1 MHDIIIIGGGLSG
14 LINSILLSRAGLDVL
29 LLEKNTFPFHRVCG
43 EYVSNEVI
51 PFLEA
56 HDLFPAHFLPPSI
69 HQLQISSTKGRSF
82 TAPLDLGGFGISRF
96 AFDQWLAQKSQ
107 ESGTQILEGTRV
119 LDATFM
125 GEHFLVKTDQNK
137 QYESRLVISAHGKR
151 AKLDQT
157 LSRPFIKEHSP
168 YVGVKYHVKT
178 DFPDNLIA
186 LHNFEGG
193 YCGVSKIEDDKFNL
207 CYMVHRDQVRKH
219 GSIKGVE
226 NEVLFRNPKLRH
238 LFQNSDFLFSTPEV
252 INEITFV
259 KKEPVYEHLLMSGD
273 AAGMITP
280 LCGNGMAMAIH
291 AASLLSEIILTN
303 KTGNHF
309 DLPAIEASYLHTW
322 NQQFATRLWAGRKIQ
337 GLFGKGQA
345 SELAVFTGKYMKP
358 MARALIRQTHG
369 EPFT

>member
-56 HDLFPAHFLPPSI
+56 HDLFPAHCQPPSI
-69 HQLQISSTKGRSF
+69 HRLQISSTKGRSF
-82 TAPLDLGGFGISRF
+82 TAPLDLGGFGISRYT
-96 AFDQWLAQKSQ
+96 FDQWLAQKSQ
-107 ESGTQILEGTRV
+107 ESGTQILQGTRV
-119 LDATFM
+119 INATFN
-125 GEHFLVKTDQNK
+125 GGHFVVETDQDK
-137 QYESRLVISAHGKR
+137 HYESRLVISAHGKR

-168 YVGVKYHVKT
+168 YVGIKYHVKT
-178 DFPDNLIA
+178 DFPDDLIA
-186 LHNFEGG
+186 LHNFVGG
-193 YCGVSKIEDDKFNL
+193 YCGVSKIEDDKFNI
-207 CYMVHRDQVRKH
+207 CYMVHRNQMRKH
-219 GSIKGVE
+219 KNVKGLE
-226 NEVLFRNPKLRH
+226 NGVLFRNPRLKS
-238 LFQNSDFLFSTPEV
+238 LFQNSDFLFKNPEV

-291 AASLLSEIILTN
+291 AASLLSEIIVTN
-303 KTGNHF
+303 QTGHDF
-309 DLPAIEASYLHTW
+309 DLPAIEASYTRTW
-322 NQQFATRLWAGRKIQ
+322 NHQFATRLWAGRQIQ

-369 EPFT
+369 EPFS